1 MSTTKRLV
9 LYSDPLSH
17 YSHRVRIVLAE
28 KNVDIEIRDI
38 PAAQHSSV
46 LAEINPY
53 HSLPTLQDR
62 DLVLYDT
69 SVIMEYLEDRYPHP
83 ALLPAYPTARANT
96 RLLIHRI
103 QRDWSSL
110 VDTLLLSKEESVQ
123 HTARKNLKESLIGVA
138 PLFAAYSFFLADEF
152 SMVDCCLLPILWRLP
167 HLGIKLPATARPLIE
182 YQERLF
188 ARESFQNSLSTAERA
203 WHKGV

>member
-83 ALLPAYPTARANT
+83 ALLPAYPTTDR
-96 RLLIHRI
+96 
-103 QRDWSSL
+103 
-110 VDTLLLSKEESVQ
+110 KSV
-123 HTARKNLKESLIGVA
+123 V
-138 PLFAAYSFFLADEF
+138 
-152 SMVDCCLLPILWRLP
+152 
-167 HLGIKLPATARPLIE
+167 
-182 YQERLF
+182 
-188 ARESFQNSLSTAERA
+188 
-203 WHKGV
+203 